1 MLNVKGPS
9 FKKGSGV
16 AKTAA
21 PTTPTV
27 DPPQN
32 PLVGKYYG
40 PKTKP
45 ATSIFRPAIRSKKS
59 RVFEFESVTAGSTA
73 TEVIRKRSLMKVES
87 GRIYSQLGT
96 SLKAYEMARMSLIW
110 LNQLRDATKEDEDS
124 RDRIEKLVKLMAGA
138 VEELFQMQSEKRQL
152 TADMEV
158 ALTKASRD
166 ISRSRKR
173 ALDIESEVRRKG
185 LKSLT
190 PEEDHPETAAPEVAI
205 DPNLILQNAREEIL
219 AKERF
224 DKEVRASEK
233 GEVPDF
239 ERDEE

>member
-1 MLNVKGPS
+1 
-9 FKKGSGV
+9 
-16 AKTAA
+16 
-21 PTTPTV
+21 
-27 DPPQN
+27 
-32 PLVGKYYG
+32 
-40 PKTKP
+40 
-45 ATSIFRPAIRSKKS
+45 
-59 RVFEFESVTAGSTA
+59 
-73 TEVIRKRSLMKVES
+73 MKVES

>member
-1 MLNVKGPS
+1 
-9 FKKGSGV
+9 
-16 AKTAA
+16 
-21 PTTPTV
+21 
-27 DPPQN
+27 
-32 PLVGKYYG
+32 
-40 PKTKP
+40 
-45 ATSIFRPAIRSKKS
+45 
-59 RVFEFESVTAGSTA
+59 
-73 TEVIRKRSLMKVES
+73 
-87 GRIYSQLGT
+87 
-96 SLKAYEMARMSLIW
+96 
-110 LNQLRDATKEDEDS
+110 
-124 RDRIEKLVKLMAGA
+124 MAGA

-224 DKEVRASEK
+224 DKEVRAVEK

>member
-1 MLNVKGPS
+1 
-9 FKKGSGV
+9 
-16 AKTAA
+16 
-21 PTTPTV
+21 V